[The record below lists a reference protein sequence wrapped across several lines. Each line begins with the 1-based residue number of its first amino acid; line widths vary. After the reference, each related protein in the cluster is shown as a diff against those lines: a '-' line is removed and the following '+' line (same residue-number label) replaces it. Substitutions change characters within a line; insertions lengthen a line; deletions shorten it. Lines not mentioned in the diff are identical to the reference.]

1 MSMSANP
8 AAEKPQ
14 SRCGEDA
21 RWFAHRLFGLCAK
34 LPAAEP
40 SVRGLARRPAAA

>member
-8 AAEKPQ
+8 AAEKPID
-14 SRCGEDA
+14 RCREDA

-34 LPAAEP
+34 LPAEP
-40 SVRGLARRPAAA
+40 SVRGLAPRPAAA